1 MLLEKLKKLKES
13 KVKNF
18 IYELKQDKVFVE
30 WAKNSNAI
38 KGFKFNDIDIAVVK
52 ETQFVVYPG
61 VDKCAIKFELF
72 KHKNVAG
79 AAELYEIA
87 RAKLYDHDYQD
98 KMKKREE
105 EISKVLRF
113 REFGDEDAP
122 MPSYVE
128 QNKSR

>member
-1 MLLEKLKKLKES
+1 MLLKKSKES
-13 KVKNF
+13 LIQNF
-18 IYELKQDKVFVE
+18 IYDLKQDKVFVE
-30 WAKNSNAI
+30 WAKYSNAI

-52 ETQFVVYPG
+52 ETQFVVYPEI
-61 VDKCAIKFELF
+61 DKYAIKFGLF

-105 EISKVLRF
+105 EISRVLRF